1 MEQDREAILQ
11 LSKVLCEQLSDD
23 DDGLKREILTHAGN
37 RWSLGVVHLLG
48 TRGPMRHAE
57 IRRNLNGVTQRM
69 LTRTLRQLER
79 DGLISRHDYQEK
91 SPRVV
96 YTVTEQGKEMLI
108 RMMPLWQWIIASVD
122 DFRAARARYDSVES
136 GFPSLPD

>member
-1 MEQDREAILQ
+1 MEQHREAILQ

-48 TRGPMRHAE
+48 TGGPMRHAE

-122 DFRAARARYDSVES
+122 DFRAARARYDSEES